1 MRLLCKLYSSEHECS
16 HCGLGH
22 RGHGFI
28 LLKEV
33 VTLHRC
39 VGITAG
45 SPREL
50 SVVKRRTRRKHVLLY
65 SAKNVKYEIKKK

>member
-1 MRLLCKLYSSEHECS
+1 MRLLCKLYSSGHVCS

-33 VTLHRC
+33 VTLTG
-39 VGITAG
+39 VLAFQQDLQG
-45 SPREL
+45 S
-50 SVVKRRTRRKHVLLY
+50 
-65 SAKNVKYEIKKK
+65 